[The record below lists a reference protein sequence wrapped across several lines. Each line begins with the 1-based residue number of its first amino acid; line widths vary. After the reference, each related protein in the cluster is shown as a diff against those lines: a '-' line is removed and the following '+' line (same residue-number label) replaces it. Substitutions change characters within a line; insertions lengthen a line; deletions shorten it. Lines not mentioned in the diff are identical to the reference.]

1 MYKIE
6 AKHYGIHLTFADVVG
21 KPELEKWLAE
31 SQQKL
36 KSVPKSFGVL
46 IDMRRLKPLDPD
58 AKQLMEKGQALYK
71 SSGMQRSCVIVE
83 SAMLAVQFEQIAKQS
98 GIYAFERYLASANHP
113 DWEQRAV
120 NWIKNGVDPGATN

>member
-6 AKHYGIHLTFADVVG
+6 TKPFGIQLTFADVIG

-36 KSVPKSFGVL
+36 KTVPKPFGVL
-46 IDMRRLKPLDPD
+46 IDMRKLKPLDPD
-58 AKQLMEKGQALYK
+58 AKQVMEKGQMLYK

-83 SAMLAVQFEQIAKQS
+83 SAMLALQFEQIAKQS
-98 GIYAFERYLASANHP
+98 GIYAFERYVASTDHP

-120 NWIKNGVDPGATN
+120 NWIKNGVDPAAMH

>member
-6 AKHYGIHLTFADVVG
+6 LKNYGIHLTLGDALG

-36 KSVPKSFGVL
+36 TAVRKPFGVL
-46 IDMRRLKPLDPD
+46 IDMRKLKPLAPD
-58 AKQLMEKGQALYK
+58 AKQLMEKGQMLYK

-98 GIYAFERYLASANHP
+98 GIYSFERYLASADHP

-120 NWIKNGVDPGATN
+120 NWIKNGVDPAATN

>member
-6 AKHYGIHLTFADVVG
+6 PRPYGIQLTFADVVA

-36 KSVPKSFGVL
+36 KTVSRPFGVL
-46 IDMRRLKPLDPD
+46 IDMRRLKPLDPG
-58 AKQLMEKGQALYK
+58 AKQVMEKGQMLYK

-83 SAMLAVQFEQIAKQS
+83 SAMLAVQFEQIAKQT
-98 GIYAFERYLASANHP
+98 GIYAFERYLASADHQ
-113 DWEQRAV
+113 DWERRAV
-120 NWIKNGVDPGATN
+120 NWIKNGVDPAATN